1 MPTIAVVDYGLEDLS
16 LLETAVE
23 EAGAEVFPSSD
34 ADAIVGADGIVL
46 AGKAAF
52 ADAIAALRKRN
63 LEQHIKAA
71 IVAKKPFLGINVGM
85 HMMFAVG
92 REITPGH
99 IGDHVVDGM
108 NLRPGSCPPLPEAD
122 TYGFSFDLPHK
133 GMAAILKDQRCR
145 TKLLENIED
154 GSEFFFDHSFAAP
167 TGPWVQAWTTYS
179 NTFPAVVDF
188 YGTCYGVQF
197 HPENSGKAGMQ
208 LLHNFVALCA
218 EAEENELVFAEGP
231 AF

>member
-1 MPTIAVVDYGLEDLS
+1 MPTIAIVDYGLEDLT
-16 LLETAVE
+16 LLETALT
-23 EAGAEVFPSSD
+23 EAGANTFPSSD

-52 ADAIAALRKRN
+52 AQAIDAIRALS
-63 LEQHIKAA
+63 LEQHLKAA

-85 HMMFAVG
+85 HLLFAVG
-92 REITPGH
+92 REITPGKT
-99 IGDHVVDGM
+99 GDHVVDGM

-122 TYGFSFDLPHK
+122 QYGFTFELPHT
-133 GMAAILKDQRCR
+133 GTAAIAKDPRCR
-145 TKLLENIED
+145 TQLLAGIED
-154 GSEFFFDHSFAAP
+154 GAEFFFDHSFAAP

-188 YGTCYGVQF
+188 YNTCFGVQF
-197 HPENSGKAGMQ
+197 HPEHSGEAGMH
-208 LLHNFVALCA
+208 LLKNFVSFCA
-218 EAEENELVFAEGP
+218 QAQEDELVFTQGP